1 VNALA
6 VVLEL
11 AIFAGGLVLVWAY
24 AWRNAWTASRVGRAI
39 VGLGAAL
46 AILTGFGSARR
57 LLGWPLPGWATPV
70 AFAVVLAV
78 VIGLDVAFVRMRIEE
93 RRAQAAERNHRTGA
107 GS

>member
-1 VNALA
+1 MNALA

-46 AILTGFGSARR
+46 AVLTGFGSARR
-57 LLGWPLPGWATPV
+57 LLGWPLPEWATPV
-70 AFAVVLAV
+70 AFTIVLAV
-78 VIGLDVAFVRMRIEE
+78 VIGLDVAFVRMRIEH
-93 RRAQAAERNHRTGA
+93 RRAQTAERNHRTG
-107 GS
+107 GES